1 MYEIQF
7 ENVEASETYFLLCA
21 FGEEEG
27 LGGGSDIIYD
37 FVVGIVCECHRIG
50 LPDIFPSRSHRE
62 KNRSEKMNRTQS
74 QAKKRRSQEKHI
86 YEVQMILKSVC
97 DNVSPRLAYIYTSN
111 LRQKLFGA
119 DTTKFHNLH

>member
-50 LPDIFPSRSHRE
+50 LPDIFPPDHTEKRIEARKRTELNRKQRSVE
-62 KNRSEKMNRTQS
+62 
-74 QAKKRRSQEKHI
+74 AKKNIFMKC
-86 YEVQMILKSVC
+86 K
-97 DNVSPRLAYIYTSN
+97 
-111 LRQKLFGA
+111 
-119 DTTKFHNLH
+119 